1 MWWRSAVRCLGR
13 LSIVA
18 ALLAVT
24 ALSPARAGDT
34 WVEKTIT
41 APEPSRESWAGAE
54 AFGQVLSLYTGATLA
69 PFGSLRQDGLR
80 LRLVGGTSSYAYAG
94 RRYVSAVDDARTISF
109 KGRSTFIEALVG
121 YQWSLGS
128 TTVKAF
134 AEWTETNHLIAPFD
148 VETLVQGR
156 AGGAKGALEIWQ
168 DLASRGFLAVDLG
181 YAQAHGAH
189 SQRVRLGARVTDAW
203 SLGPEVH
210 RLGHAEGTTMRM
222 GAFIRFEGP
231 TQEGSLSF
239 GSSAYEG
246 GEPQAYITAQWL
258 VRF

>member
-1 MWWRSAVRCLGR
+1 
-13 LSIVA
+13 VA
-18 ALLAVT
+18 FIATT
-24 ALSPARAGDT
+24 ALSSARASDT
-34 WVEKTIT
+34 WVEKTII

-80 LRLVGGTSSYAYAG
+80 LRIVAGTSSYAYAG
-94 RRYVSAVDDARTISF
+94 RRYVATVNDARTISF
-109 KGRSTFIEALVG
+109 KGRSSFIEALAG

-134 AEWTETNHLIAPFD
+134 AGWTQTSHLITPFD

-168 DLASRGFLAVDLG
+168 DLAGLGFLAVDLG
-181 YAQAHGAH
+181 YAQPHGAH
-189 SQRVRLGARVTDAW
+189 SERVRLGARVTEAW

-210 RLGHAEGTTMRM
+210 RLGHAEGTTLRM
-222 GAFIRFEGP
+222 GGFIRFEGP
-231 TQEGSLSF
+231 TQEGSLSV
-239 GSSAYEG
+239 GSSAYER

-258 VRF
+258 ARF